1 MKTVDLPITSPSL
14 SPAEARLQ
22 HLRNA
27 HWNHKPSDSSP
38 SPPLEERAGERR
50 PSRHCGHSVHGSQL
64 RLLALKEFG
73 DRFRSGWVMACVLL
87 WLGAIGF
94 ASFLGLLQIG
104 RIGAQGY
111 ERTVISMLNL
121 VQYLVPLLGLLLG
134 HDLIVSEKE
143 ERTLRL
149 LVASGL
155 SRFKLLLG
163 KFLGGCFTIAVPLLT
178 GFLISGLVIGFAA
191 KDTGLAPFMKLAV
204 SGLALGIVFMA
215 IGLAISAFSKTRV
228 QAIVAALLIWCA
240 FVFVFDLIALGA
252 IVSFKSPAAARE
264 IELVCD
270 AMHVNAAADIHSEG
284 DTIATS
290 TQQPST
296 KPSVNFAST
305 VCLAIN
311 PVDLFRAVN
320 LSSTLGVQVPA
331 GIVAASAFGW
341 LVLSLLLSRWRLNKT
356 DL

>member
-1 MKTVDLPITSPSL
+1 MKSAALSITNSVGTTSM
-14 SPAEARLQ
+14 
-22 HLRNA
+22 
-27 HWNHKPSDSSP
+27 SSP
-38 SPPLEERAGERR
+38 LSSTRPP
-50 PSRHCGHSVHGSQL
+50 GSQL

-73 DRFRSGWVMACVLL
+73 DRIRSGWVMACVLL
-87 WLGAIGF
+87 WLGAIGL

-155 SRFKLLLG
+155 SRTKLLLG
-163 KFLGGCFTIAVPLLT
+163 KFIGGCLTIAAPLVT
-178 GFLISGLVIGFAA
+178 GFIISGVVIGFAA
-191 KDTGLAPFMKLAV
+191 KDTDLAPFLKLAA
-204 SGLALGIVFMA
+204 SGLALGIIFMA

-284 DTIATS
+284 DTISATS
-290 TQQPST
+290 TQQPSA
-296 KPSVNFAST
+296 KPASNIASVA
-305 VCLAIN
+305 CLAIN

-320 LSSTLGVQVPA
+320 LSSTLGVQMPA

-341 LVLSLLLSRWRLNKT
+341 LALSLLLSSWKLNKT